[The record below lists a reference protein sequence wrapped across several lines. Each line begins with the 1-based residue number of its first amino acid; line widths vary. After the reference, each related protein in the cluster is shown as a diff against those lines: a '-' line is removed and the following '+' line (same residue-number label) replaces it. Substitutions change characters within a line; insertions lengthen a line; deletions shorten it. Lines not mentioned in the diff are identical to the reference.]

1 MLERYGHGGDLTTA
15 REEFG
20 LEPNAFVDFSSN
32 MNPLGPP
39 TAVSEVL
46 LDYAKRISAYPD
58 PAVRELVRK
67 LALHHDIPEEAL
79 MVGNGA
85 AELIDLAVRVLRPE
99 KAAIAV
105 PCFQEYGDAL
115 SKIGCE
121 LYEMPLQRSNGF
133 RLTEDEVRKAI
144 SESGASLYVLGS
156 PNNPT
161 GALVEPR
168 LIKMLLNSGASVLV
182 DEAFMDFVPDEQ
194 SWSVFRHVVSHE
206 RLIVTRSMTKFYSI
220 PGIRL
225 GYAAASSS
233 LIQAMRSL
241 QVPWSVNSL
250 AQEIGITMLS
260 EKDFAAKTLEWLP
273 SERGWLAEQLQGRG
287 FDVCDSSANYLLLH
301 LPPDSGFDAERL
313 QRELGRLGVLIRNA
327 SRFSGL
333 DSGSI
338 RVAVKLRA
346 DNLRLLEALDAC
358 LLIKETSPLS
368 DNNLASGSKLL
379 TGNKRLVEHENNLLH
394 SNNSTTDA
402 SSLPSDVKSAAKP
415 QLGATLMVQGT
426 ASDVGKSIVTT
437 ALCRIFTQDG
447 YVTKPFKSQ
456 NMSLNAYV
464 TLDGKEIGVA
474 QGMQADACGI
484 AATTDMNPILLKPS
498 GEMASQVVVHG
509 KPLGN
514 LKAKAY
520 REQYLPIAGAIV
532 RESLHRLRQ
541 SSHIVVMEGAG
552 SPAEINLK
560 DRDIVN
566 MNMAA
571 WGDAPVILVSD
582 IDRGGVFASIIG
594 TLELLEPEE
603 RDRVCGF
610 IINKFRGEIALLKPG
625 LDWLEEKTGK
635 PVLGVLPYLPQL
647 GLEAED
653 SLSLNE
659 AKRGKGALPGSSR
672 QRLDVAVIALPT
684 LSNFSDFDPLDAEE
698 DVFVRYVESVE
709 EWGEPDA
716 VLLPGCK
723 NTFEALRWLR
733 TQGLEEPLIRYMES
747 GGSVVG
753 ICGGYEMLG
762 VKLIDRLGVEDE
774 TSVMRGLDVF
784 PFETVFASEKKTVRV
799 EGRAVFGG
807 NGESYPISGYEI
819 HMGEL
824 TMLNDAAL
832 LHKPFRIRETLVK
845 ESDTEA
851 ATGFSLF
858 KEEGLSSADGKV
870 WGTFIHGIFHNDDF
884 RRNWLNG
891 LRRLRNWPELPSALQ
906 FRSKREE
913 AFDRLA
919 EHARNHLNL
928 TLIYEIAGL
937 KGRARS

>member
-1 MLERYGHGGDLTTA
+1 MLERFGHGGDLTTA
-15 REEFG
+15 KEEFG
-20 LEPNAFVDFSSN
+20 LEPSAFADFSSN

-39 TAVSEVL
+39 AAVGEVL
-46 LDYAKRISAYPD
+46 MDYAKRISAYPD
-58 PAVRELVRK
+58 PAVRRLSTK
-67 LALHHDIPEEAL
+67 LALHHGIPEDCLLA
-79 MVGNGA
+79 GNGA
-85 AELIDLAVRVLRPE
+85 AELIDLAVRVLSPV
-99 KAAIAV
+99 KAALAV

-121 LYEMPLQRSNGF
+121 LYEIPLKRSNQF
-133 RLTEDEVRKAI
+133 RLTEDEVRIALA
-144 SESGASLYVLGS
+144 ESGASLYVLGS

-161 GALVEPR
+161 GALVDPR
-168 LIKMLLNSGASVLV
+168 LIEMILDSGASVLV
-182 DEAFMDFVPDEQ
+182 DEAFMDFVPDEKK
-194 SWSVFRHVVSHE
+194 WSVLQRVVGHE

-225 GYAAASSS
+225 GYAAASPSI
-233 LIQAMRSL
+233 IQAMRRL

-250 AQEIGITMLS
+250 AQEIGVAMLD
-260 EKDFAAKTLEWLP
+260 EGEFAQKTLSWLP
-273 SERGWLAEQLQGRG
+273 DERKWLAKQLQNRG
-287 FDVCDSSANYLLLH
+287 LEVIDSDTNYLLLH
-301 LPPDSGFDAERL
+301 LPENTEFDAQHL
-313 QRELGRLGVLIRNA
+313 QREMGRRGVLIRNA

-333 DSGSI
+333 DSKSI
-338 RVAVKLRA
+338 RIAVKLRSH
-346 DNLRLLEALDAC
+346 NLRLLEALDEC
-358 LLIKETSPLS
+358 FLGDMLSPLA
-368 DNNLASGSKLL
+368 ASQRPGDQ
-379 TGNKRLVEHENNLLH
+379 KRPNRDSHIP
-394 SNNSTTDA
+394 D
-402 SSLPSDVKSAAKP
+402 AAKP
-415 QLGATLMVQGT
+415 KLGATLMIQGT
-426 ASDVGKSIVTT
+426 ASDVGKSMVTT
-437 ALCRIFTQDG
+437 ALCRIFMQDG

-520 REQYLPIAGAIV
+520 REQYLPVAGAIV
-532 RESLHRLRQ
+532 REALQRLRE
-541 SSHIVVMEGAG
+541 SSQIVVMEGAG

-582 IDRGGVFASIIG
+582 IDRGGVFASIVG

-610 IINKFRGEIALLKPG
+610 IINKFRGDIALLKPG
-625 LDWLEEKTGK
+625 LDWLEAKTGK

-653 SLSLNE
+653 SLSLNS
-659 AKRGKGALPGSSR
+659 ANRGKAALPGAWR
-672 QRLDVAVIALPT
+672 KKLDIAVISLPT
-684 LSNFSDFDPLDAEE
+684 LSNFTDFDPLDAEE
-698 DVFVRYVESVE
+698 DVALRYVDKPE

-716 VLLPGCK
+716 VILPGCK

-733 TQGLEEPLIRYMES
+733 TQGLEEPLIRYVEDE
-747 GGSVVG
+747 GSVVG

-762 VKLIDRLGVEDE
+762 VRLIDPLGVESE
-774 TSVMRGLDVF
+774 ASVMQALEIF
-784 PFETVFASEKKTVRV
+784 PFETIFAAEKKTVRV
-799 EGRAVFGG
+799 EGSAKLTSK
-807 NGESYPISGYEI
+807 GESYPVSGYEI

-824 TMLNDAAL
+824 VMLSGAAS
-832 LHKPFRIRETLVK
+832 LHKPFHVREAVIK
-845 ESDTEA
+845 RSNIEAESANEES
-851 ATGFSLF
+851 FI
-858 KEEGLSSADGKV
+858 KEEGLCSADGKV
-870 WGTFIHGIFHNDDF
+870 WGTFIHGIFHNDAF
-884 RRNWLNG
+884 RRSWLNE

-906 FRSKREE
+906 FKSRREQ

-928 TLIYEIAGL
+928 PLIYEIAGL
-937 KGRARS
+937 RGRDQS